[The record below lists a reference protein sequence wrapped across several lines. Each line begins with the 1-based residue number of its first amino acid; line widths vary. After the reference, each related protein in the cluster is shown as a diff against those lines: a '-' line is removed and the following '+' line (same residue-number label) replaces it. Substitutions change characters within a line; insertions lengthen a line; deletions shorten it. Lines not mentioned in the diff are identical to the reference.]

1 MTFRY
6 GSVCSGI
13 EAATA
18 AWHHMG
24 WEAANVILANILME
38 AAHVVA
44 ESESLIT
51 VDEAIGQAVFNL
63 AYDAQTSGATH

>member
-1 MTFRY
+1 MDK
-6 GSVCSGI
+6 I
-13 EAATA
+13 I
-18 AWHHMG
+18 
-24 WEAANVILANILME
+24 EAANVILADILME